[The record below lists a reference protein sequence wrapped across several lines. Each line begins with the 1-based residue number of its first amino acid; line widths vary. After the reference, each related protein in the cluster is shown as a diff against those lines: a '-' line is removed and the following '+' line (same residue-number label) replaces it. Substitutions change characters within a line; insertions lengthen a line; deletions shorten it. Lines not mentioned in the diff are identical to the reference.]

1 MSKLGY
7 RELSQHYGE
16 MLDLF
21 DVVHFNSDVTRS
33 VYLKHTNVKESTL
46 LPITNKNVE
55 DNRRARSYEPPCL
68 KLLFIGSSA
77 HYKGFPMLE
86 QALSEL
92 YGEGHRS
99 WQLDVWGDVGSS
111 PCELIEFKGGY
122 KPEDLKQIYHNDAL
136 LITPSL
142 WHETF
147 SLTTLEALS
156 YGIPTLVSSTVG
168 AKDIVAD
175 YDEWFIFSHVED
187 LKSKLLELLGDR
199 SRLREFNQT
208 IITKEWHH
216 SLSAH
221 AKEIMKLYY

>member
-1 MSKLGY
+1 
-7 RELSQHYGE
+7 

-21 DVVHFNSDVTRS
+21 DVVHFNSEVTQS

-55 DNRRARSYEPPCL
+55 DNRRERSYESPRL
-68 KLLFIGSSA
+68 NLLFIGNTA

-86 QALSEL
+86 QLLAEL
-92 YGEGHRS
+92 YGEGYRN
-99 WQLDVWGDVGSS
+99 WQLDVWGDSGSS
-111 PCELIEFKGGY
+111 PCELIKFNGSY
-122 KPEDLKQIYHNDAL
+122 KPEDLKQIYRNDAL

-142 WHETF
+142 WNETF

-168 AKDIVAD
+168 AKDIVAN
-175 YDEWFIFSHVED
+175 YDDWFIFTTKAD
-187 LKSKLLELLGDR
+187 LKSKLLELLSDR
-199 SRLREFNQT
+199 SRLREFNRA
-208 IITKEWHH
+208 IYTKEWHH

-221 AKEIMKLYY
+221 AKDIMKLYY